1 MKGNILIACY
11 SYSGKTRKI
20 AEVIQKQTGGRL
32 SRIYPRQPYPA
43 DFERLLSQVREE
55 SRSGK
60 FPTLFPVTERAE
72 KYDVVFAGSPNWCGT
87 IAPPLAAWLKGN
99 DMTGK
104 ILLPFFSHCGGE
116 NRGMEQAVRKL
127 CPTAKLGSGLYVL
140 ENGREN
146 LQNIVRE
153 WLEESF
159 IKRMKNDNGEVLDLG
174 TDSSYNMFADS
185 YPKQAYELGK
195 N

>member
-1 MKGNILIACY
+1 MNDCMKESILIACY

-20 AEVIQKQTGGRL
+20 AEVIQEQTGGRL
-32 SRIYPRQPYPA
+32 SQIYPRQPYPA
-43 DFERLLSQVREE
+43 DFDCLLSQVREE

-60 FPTLFPVTERAE
+60 VPTLLPVTERAD

-116 NRGMEQAVRKL
+116 DKGMEQAVRKL
-127 CPTAKLGSGLYVL
+127 CPAAKMGSSLYVL

-146 LQNIVRE
+146 LQDIVQA
-153 WLEESF
+153 WLEENLPE
-159 IKRMKNDNGEVLDLG
+159 KRKVDND
-174 TDSSYNMFADS
+174 A
-185 YPKQAYELGK
+185 
-195 N
+195 